1 MAHFKT
7 SSNTNY
13 IMKKILF
20 LLLAVCFSAAS
31 FSAPWDINT
40 GPRCYTKSYVDPY
53 VTNYG
58 TYIVGSWSSPDYALN
73 IQISFNQNVG
83 VPYYAV
89 VGLWGK
95 WGGSTSSS
103 YREFT
108 VLFNSW
114 QSFRSVNF
122 PMAFYEEAYTAT
134 ADLLDYGPQ

>member
-1 MAHFKT
+1 M
-7 SSNTNY
+7 
-13 IMKKILF
+13 
-20 LLLAVCFSAAS
+20 AS
-31 FSAPWDINT
+31 FSAPWDVSSD
-40 GPRCYTKSYVDPY
+40 PRCYTKSYTDPY

-58 TYIVGSWSSPDYALN
+58 AFIVGTWSSPNYAVN
-73 IQISFNQNVG
+73 IQVTFDQSVP

-89 VGLWGK
+89 VGMWGK

-108 VLFNSW
+108 VLFNPG
-114 QSFRSVNF
+114 QDYKSVNF